1 MDPVD
6 LVLPLQVFREA
17 TVGRGRKPVP
27 GWVRAELLPLVLRRR
42 LGPGMPLPGPDAAE
56 EQLEQ
61 LVSLVVSL
69 APGAGAAA
77 GSCSP
82 CS

>member
-1 MDPVD
+1 MDPLD

-17 TVGRGRKPVP
+17 TDGRGRKPVP

-42 LGPGMPLPGPDAAE
+42 LGPGMPLPGPGAAE
-56 EQLEQ
+56 EQL
-61 LVSLVVSL
+61 VCLVVSL
-69 APGAGAAA
+69 VPGAGAAA